1 MTISGEIT
9 TLLGALGEQPDS
21 AAVEAAQA
29 LLGRITEQ
37 RLTPKGGMVKKE
49 WLTYE
54 YRDDGT
60 VLSFGD
66 DELCKIVVRVRP
78 ESGWSTYPRPE
89 KLIDGVDL
97 ATSREELLAQL
108 GAPKKARPDS
118 DLWQI
123 GRRFLHVRYTPAA
136 GAIGRISV
144 MMRSNGQ

>member
-9 TLLGALGEQPDS
+9 TLISALGEQPGT

-29 LLGRITEQ
+29 LLGQVTEQ
-37 RLTPKGGMVKKE
+37 RLTPKGGMVKKD

-54 YRDDGT
+54 YRDEGT
-60 VLSFGD
+60 ALSFGD

-78 ESGWSTYPRPE
+78 ESGWAAYPRPE

-97 ATSREELLAQL
+97 ATTREELLTRL
-108 GAPKKARPDS
+108 GAPKKTRPDS

-136 GAIGRISV
+136 GTIGRISV